1 MRRFLLALIIF
12 LLSLSALFAYTD
24 SFSLYNQNSDWKS
37 FFRAIKDDRGKGE
50 VESLYEKYVSSSID
64 DIEKARAEYNMI
76 RYLVDSGYKEEAE
89 EHLENQRIIA
99 ESMEDR
105 EDYLAQV
112 TKLDYISSRYYV
124 TKELFLG
131 MENSNLTKKIYS
143 EYPDEVSIVITNAWR
158 LIYTPQIA
166 GGSNKNAIKILL
178 PLLDEIEK
186 ISEEDLYSIYGALA
200 TAYYNRKDYVA
211 AKEYLAEALDIFSG
225 EKTILELKEKLDK
238 K

>member
-1 MRRFLLALIIF
+1 
-12 LLSLSALFAYTD
+12 
-24 SFSLYNQNSDWKS
+24 
-37 FFRAIKDDRGKGE
+37 
-50 VESLYEKYVSSSID
+50 
-64 DIEKARAEYNMI
+64 
-76 RYLVDSGYKEEAE
+76 
-89 EHLENQRIIA
+89 
-99 ESMEDR
+99 
-105 EDYLAQV
+105 
-112 TKLDYISSRYYV
+112 
-124 TKELFLG
+124 

>member
-50 VESLYEKYVSSSID
+50 VESLYDKYVSSSID

-105 EDYLAQV
+105 EDYLAQL
-112 TKLDYISSRYYV
+112 TKLDYMLLRNYSWEWR
-124 TKELFLG
+124 T
-131 MENSNLTKKIYS
+131 LT
-143 EYPDEVSIVITNAWR
+143 
-158 LIYTPQIA
+158 
-166 GGSNKNAIKILL
+166 
-178 PLLDEIEK
+178 
-186 ISEEDLYSIYGALA
+186 
-200 TAYYNRKDYVA
+200 
-211 AKEYLAEALDIFSG
+211 
-225 EKTILELKEKLDK
+225 
-238 K
+238 